1 MEIIESKLAGVKLV
15 KPKVFGDHRGFFMES
30 YNEKAFHEA
39 GIDMKFIQDNHS
51 LSVEAGVL
59 RGMHYQTNPKAQTK
73 LIRVAT
79 GAIYDVVVD
88 MRKGSPTY
96 GEWEGYILSEAN
108 KHQLLVPQGFAH
120 GFCTITENVNVLYKV
135 DQLYSPENDAGIAY
149 DDPDLNITWP
159 TDKLILSDKD
169 TKHPRLKDAE
179 NNFVWENK

>member
-1 MEIIESKLAGVKLV
+1 
-15 KPKVFGDHRGFFMES
+15 
-30 YNEKAFHEA
+30 
-39 GIDMKFIQDNHS
+39 
-51 LSVEAGVL
+51 
-59 RGMHYQTNPKAQTK
+59 
-73 LIRVAT
+73 
-79 GAIYDVVVD
+79 
-88 MRKGSPTY
+88 
-96 GEWEGYILSEAN
+96 
-108 KHQLLVPQGFAH
+108 LLVPQGFAH